1 LSARVANRR
10 IRLLLAIF
18 VLAFGVAFLRAAWL
32 QGVRAASFG
41 RLASNQHSEEVTIP
55 AARGTLYD
63 WGGVQL
69 AIGEQATTVYADPR
83 RVADPRSE
91 ATTVARILRLDSNEV
106 YTTLAD
112 RTRGFV
118 YVARKA
124 NPALAARLARKG
136 LPGLGFYPEER
147 RFYPQFNLG
156 AQVLGYAGVDNRGL
170 AGLELSLDRQLAGR
184 PGRERV
190 VKDASGQAI
199 DTITSR
205 TERDGEDVYLTLDHT
220 IQSNAQAVLRDTV
233 RKWHAKSAT
242 AIVLDPATGA
252 VRAMAVAPGFDA
264 NVYPKVWRVLQRNR
278 AVTDTYEPGS
288 TFKLVTVA
296 GALSNRLVSPT
307 TRFTLPYE
315 IHVADRVIHD
325 AEPRGTET
333 MTVAHILSHSS
344 NVGAITLAQ
353 KLGRHRLV
361 QWISRFGFG
370 KLTGI
375 DFPGESAGI
384 VLPEKHWSG
393 SSIGNIPIGQGI
405 AVTPIQMAS
414 AYAAIANRGLW
425 VQPHLVDHIGD
436 GRSKAPRQRRVVSR
450 WVATQ
455 LMSMLK
461 NVVAEGTGTLAEVP
475 GYQVAGKTGT
485 AAKPDEHGGY
495 SDSRYVASFVGVVPA
510 SRPRLVILVS
520 VDEPQGAIWGGLV
533 AAPAFSQIAKFDL
546 QYLDGGIRPDAAPSS
561 PEYGSP
567 GLLPEASISR
577 RRTRVCHVRVTK
589 LLHLGGFE
597 PPERRR
603 HG

>member
-10 IRLLLAIF
+10 LRLLLAVF

-32 QGVRAASFG
+32 QGVRASSFG
-41 RLASNQHSEEVTIP
+41 RLASSQHSEEVTIP

-63 WGGVQL
+63 RGGVQL

-83 RVADPRSE
+83 RVTDPRKE
-91 ATTVARILRLDSNEV
+91 AEVVATTLRLAQDQV
-106 YTTLAD
+106 YTALAD

-124 NPALAARLARKG
+124 APTLAAKLARKG

-147 RFYPQFNLG
+147 RFYPQFNL
-156 AQVLGYAGVDNRGL
+156 ASQVLGYAGVDNHGL
-170 AGLELSLDRQLAGR
+170 AGLELSLDAQLAGR
-184 PGRERV
+184 PGRERI

-205 TERDGEDVYLTLDHT
+205 AERDGEDVYLTLDHT
-220 IQSNAQAVLRDTV
+220 IQANAQAVLRDTV

-264 NVYPKVWRVLQRNR
+264 NEYPKVWRVLQRNR

-296 GALSNRLVSPT
+296 GALSERLVSPT

-333 MTVAHILSHSS
+333 MSVARILSQSS
-344 NVGAITLAQ
+344 NVGAITLA
-353 KLGRHRLV
+353 KLLGQHRLA

-370 KLTGI
+370 KPTRI
-375 DFPGESAGI
+375 DFPGESRGI
-384 VLPEKHWSG
+384 MLPERNWSG

-405 AVTPIQMAS
+405 AVTAIQMAS
-414 AYAAIANRGLW
+414 AYASIANHGVW
-425 VQPHLVDHIGD
+425 VQPHLVDHVGD
-436 GRSKAPRQRRVVSR
+436 GGSKVPERRRIVRS
-450 WVATQ
+450 WVAHQ
-455 LMSMLK
+455 LMGMLK

-485 AAKPDEHGGY
+485 AAKPDPQGGY
-495 SDSRYVASFVGVVPA
+495 SDSRYVASFVGIVPA

-520 VDEPQGAIWGGLV
+520 VDEPRGAIWGGVV
-533 AAPAFSQIAKFDL
+533 AAPAFAQIAKFDL
-546 QYLDGGIRPDAAPSS
+546 QYLDGGIQPDAPATSS
-561 PEYGSP
+561 P
-567 GLLPEASISR
+567 
-577 RRTRVCHVRVTK
+577 
-589 LLHLGGFE
+589 
-597 PPERRR
+597 
-603 HG
+603 

>member
-1 LSARVANRR
+1 MSTRVANRR

-32 QGVRAASFG
+32 QGVRAASYG

-63 WGGVQL
+63 RGGVQL

-83 RVADPRSE
+83 TVTDPRSE
-91 ATTVARILRLDSNEV
+91 AATVAKIMRLDENEV
-106 YTTLAD
+106 YALLAD

-124 NPALAARLARKG
+124 DSALAAKLARKG
-136 LPGLGFYPEER
+136 LPGLGFYHEEQ
-147 RFYPQFNLG
+147 RFYPQFNLA
-156 AQVLGYAGVDNRGL
+156 AQVLGYAGVDNKGL
-170 AGLELSLDRQLAGR
+170 AGLELSLNRQLAGR
-184 PGRERV
+184 PGRERI

-220 IQSNAQAVLRDTV
+220 LQSNAQAVLRDTV
-233 RKWHAKSAT
+233 RRWHAKSAT

-264 NVYPKVWRVLQRNR
+264 NDYPKVWRVFQRNR

-296 GALSNRLVSPT
+296 GALSDRLVSPT
-307 TRFTLPYE
+307 TRFTLPYS
-315 IHVADRVIHD
+315 IQVADRVVHD

-353 KLGRHRLV
+353 KLGKQRLAR
-361 QWISRFGFG
+361 WIKRFGFG

-375 DFPGESAGI
+375 DFPGESQGI
-384 VLPEKHWSG
+384 VLPEERWSG

-425 VQPHLVDHIGD
+425 VQPHLVDHVGD
-436 GRSKAPRQRRVVSR
+436 GAPKVPGRRRIVTQ
-450 WVATQ
+450 WVARQ
-455 LMSMLK
+455 IMAMLK

-485 AAKPDEHGGY
+485 AAKPDAQGVY

-520 VDEPQGAIWGGLV
+520 VDEPQGAIWGGVV
-533 AAPAFSQIAKFDL
+533 AAPAFSQIAKFGL
-546 QYLDGGIRPDAAPSS
+546 QYLDGGIQPDAASTPT
-561 PEYGSP
+561 P
-567 GLLPEASISR
+567 
-577 RRTRVCHVRVTK
+577 
-589 LLHLGGFE
+589 
-597 PPERRR
+597 
-603 HG
+603 

>member
-1 LSARVANRR
+1 LSTRVANRR

-32 QGVRAASFG
+32 QGVRAASYG

-63 WGGVQL
+63 RGGVQL

-83 RVADPRSE
+83 TVTDPRSE
-91 ATTVARILRLDSNEV
+91 AATVAKIMRLDENEV
-106 YTTLAD
+106 YALLAD

-124 NPALAARLARKG
+124 DSALAAKLARKG
-136 LPGLGFYPEER
+136 LPGLGFYHEEQ
-147 RFYPQFNLG
+147 RFYPQFNLA
-156 AQVLGYAGVDNRGL
+156 AQVLGYAGVDNKGL
-170 AGLELSLDRQLAGR
+170 AGLELSLNRQLAGR
-184 PGRERV
+184 PGRERI

-220 IQSNAQAVLRDTV
+220 LQSNAQAVLRDTV

-264 NVYPKVWRVLQRNR
+264 NDYPKVWRVFQRNR

-296 GALSNRLVSPT
+296 GALSDRLVSPT
-307 TRFTLPYE
+307 TRFTLPYS
-315 IHVADRVIHD
+315 IQVADRVVHD

-353 KLGRHRLV
+353 KLGKQRLAR
-361 QWISRFGFG
+361 WIKRFGFG

-375 DFPGESAGI
+375 DFPGESQGI
-384 VLPEKHWSG
+384 VLPEERWSG

-425 VQPHLVDHIGD
+425 VQPHLVDHVGD
-436 GRSKAPRQRRVVSR
+436 GAPKVPGRRRIVTQ
-450 WVATQ
+450 WVARQ
-455 LMSMLK
+455 IMAMLK

-485 AAKPDEHGGY
+485 AAKPDAQGGY

-520 VDEPQGAIWGGLV
+520 VDEPQGAIWGGVV
-533 AAPAFSQIAKFDL
+533 AAPAFSQIAKFGL
-546 QYLDGGIRPDAAPSS
+546 QYLDGGIQPDAP
-561 PEYGSP
+561 
-567 GLLPEASISR
+567 
-577 RRTRVCHVRVTK
+577 
-589 LLHLGGFE
+589 
-597 PPERRR
+597 
-603 HG
+603 